1 MERLLLLLLSVC
13 PFPALQEK
21 QATLSEQVPYK
32 EIELVKKNSMCLSAK
47 TFAFAS
53 PFLERVVGITP
64 VATADGTWGVEP
76 QEYERVCA

>member
-1 MERLLLLLLSVC
+1 MLSVC
-13 PFPALQEK
+13 PFPDLEEK

-53 PFLERVVGITP
+53 PFLERVVGMP
-64 VATADGTWGVEP
+64 AVATADGTWGVEP
-76 QEYERVCA
+76 QESQCVRAHNDG